1 MKYVFISLTVV
12 LLCISY
18 LQHKQLRYTKTK
30 ITELTQVRDS
40 LQKDVDSLSQEL
52 YPVEIELNRFETA
65 LQIFLRRN
73 PKAAEQYSTIIS
85 EETE

>member
-1 MKYVFISLTVV
+1 M
-12 LLCISY
+12 
-18 LQHKQLRYTKTK
+18 K